1 MEKQFQKA
9 FTLLKIDSIMK
20 WLKRIF
26 IAFLILITLVLT
38 VALFIP
44 RQYQVEREIVIAKN
58 KDSVFQFISH
68 LKNQN
73 LYSVWAKTDPDM
85 KASFSG
91 TDGMAGFVSYWDSK
105 NKSVG
110 KGSQTITRIVE
121 GDSMY
126 THLRFEVPFEAED
139 DSYMSTKYIDDN
151 HTKVT
156 WGFKGEFPY
165 PMNIM
170 KLFINMEEMI
180 GNDFNTGLQNLKS
193 LLEQK

>member
-1 MEKQFQKA
+1 
-9 FTLLKIDSIMK
+9 MK

-26 IAFLILITLVLT
+26 ITFLILITLVLT

-44 RQYQVEREIVIAKN
+44 RHYQVEREIVIDKH

-73 LYSVWAKTDPDM
+73 LYSVWAKTDPNM

-139 DSYMSTKYIDDN
+139 DSYMSTKYIDSN
-151 HTKVT
+151 HTKVI
-156 WGFKGEFPY
+156 WGFNGDYPY
-165 PMNIM
+165 PLNIM
-170 KLFINMEEMI
+170 KLFINMDQMI